1 MLRPL
6 VNCDSI
12 SDILGS
18 AEGTAR
24 YVGGGTKGSSFFVS
38 FPLFWSIGRG
48 RAVAVAVD
56 CYDHLLRFKFNL
68 FFLFLF
74 GCLWLMAFLALV
86 ELASGRLWMKSKYS
100 MAPPL
105 RRLWLHLHSRKPF
118 ECLDS
123 IIYRVCFSNTKK
135 LRTSFSAAEGGGLI

>member
-1 MLRPL
+1 
-6 VNCDSI
+6 
-12 SDILGS
+12 
-18 AEGTAR
+18 
-24 YVGGGTKGSSFFVS
+24 
-38 FPLFWSIGRG
+38 
-48 RAVAVAVD
+48 
-56 CYDHLLRFKFNL
+56 
-68 FFLFLF
+68 
-74 GCLWLMAFLALV
+74 MAFLALV

-135 LRTSFSAAEGGGLI
+135 LRTSFSAAEGGGGGAHLNVNKTKLEQAEQFEKRSCRKFEWIL

>member
-68 FFLFLF
+68 FFFVF
-74 GCLWLMAFLALV
+74 VWLPLADGVSCAGGTRERKTLDEVEIFDGAATPAALV
-86 ELASGRLWMKSKYS
+86 AFTFSETV
-100 MAPPL
+100 
-105 RRLWLHLHSRKPF
+105 
-118 ECLDS
+118 
-123 IIYRVCFSNTKK
+123 RVP
-135 LRTSFSAAEGGGLI
+135 